1 MADRD
6 ADVRSNPQDAT
17 DRSLVR
23 RLRTGSEDA
32 ATQLYLRYAQRLHA
46 LSRSK
51 CAPDLKARV
60 DSDDIVQSVFRTFF
74 RRVKQGDYDV
84 PDGEELWKLFLVIG
98 LHKIQS
104 VGVFH
109 RAAKRDVKAT
119 VGSDELEQVAEVAA
133 DDDAAS
139 MTILQMT
146 IDEVLSGLAQSH
158 RDVIQLRIEG
168 HEVAA
173 IAEQLGRSKR
183 SVERILQGFREQMAE
198 LIRED
203 N

>member
-46 LSRSK
+46 LSRAK
-51 CAPDLKARV
+51 CSPDLKARV

-104 VGVFH
+104 VGAFH
-109 RAAKRDVKAT
+109 RAAKRDVKAS
-119 VGSDELEQVAEVAA
+119 VGSDGLDQAAEVAA
-133 DDDAAS
+133 NDDVAS

-146 IDEVLSGLAQSH
+146 IDEVLSELSQSH

-168 HEVAA
+168 HEVAG